1 MYNVRS
7 CSPTND
13 VMLGWAAQDPNE
25 EKYRKIRLS
34 NAAFQTRVGS
44 VEGSLRFLEL
54 LGFEKDG
61 GAEFLVMPRDKVN
74 VEILN
79 AAGGE
84 LNNALTNPFFGAL

>member
-1 MYNVRS
+1 
-7 CSPTND
+7 
-13 VMLGWAAQDPNE
+13 MLGWVAQDPNE

>member
-1 MYNVRS
+1 MEASHAHDCVVVH
-7 CSPTND
+7 CF
-13 VMLGWAAQDPNE
+13 GQDPDE

-34 NAAFQTRVGS
+34 NAAFQARVSS

-54 LGFEKDG
+54 LGFQKDEG
-61 GAEFLVMPRDKVN
+61 GEFLVMPRDKVS
-74 VEILN
+74 VETLN